1 MSTQTFTLRKNGY
14 SPWGQ
19 IENIELLADGI
30 YRVVTQSHG
39 GIYLSPARQREF
51 AEIAPHF
58 LKAVELKSY
67 APKPAWWEEDCEAV
81 LPLLAFW
88 DELPAAMRTSSY
100 YNLLVRTANYTYGFN
115 LSESQNTVRLTA
127 SPEMLQVL
135 REATGAA

>member
-1 MSTQTFTLRKNGY
+1 MPIPTFTLRKNGY

-39 GIYLSPARQREF
+39 GIYLSPERQREF

-58 LKAVELKSY
+58 LRAVELNSY

-88 DELPAAMRTSSY
+88 SDLPAAMRRTDY
-100 YNLLVRTANYTYGFN
+100 YQSMVRTANSVYALT
-115 LSESQNTVRLTA
+115 LSE
-127 SPEMLQVL
+127 
-135 REATGAA
+135 AA

>member
-39 GIYLSPARQREF
+39 GIYLSPARQREL

-58 LKAVELKSY
+58 MRAVELNSY
-67 APKPAWWEEDCEAV
+67 APKPMWWEEDCEAV

-100 YNLLVRTANYTYGFN
+100 YNLLVRTANYTYALT
-115 LSESQNTVRLTA
+115 LSE
-127 SPEMLQVL
+127 
-135 REATGAA
+135 AA